1 MEGIPKWKLGHS
13 FSCRPQ
19 RCRVFW
25 PFTYDASSSE
35 AGPPQASLTING
47 FEKRQS
53 ALHFHVQAVLTKVA
67 GPSVCPVFTARCMM
81 KVELSDNGNLCE
93 SGMASVNTARGK
105 TYKISN

>member
-1 MEGIPKWKLGHS
+1 MEGILTWKLRHII
-13 FSCRPQ
+13 SCRPQ

-35 AGPPQASLTING
+35 AGPPLASLTING
-47 FEKRQS
+47 FEKGLS

-67 GPSVCPVFTARCMM
+67 DPSVCPVFTAHCVM

-93 SGMASVNTARGK
+93 SGRASVNTARGK